1 MSTVTGEV
9 AARLGPGT
17 LWYSTSVYTEKVKFF
32 RFFIKKR
39 DHQTPKSWILVP
51 ERDSPTLAFPSN
63 SSIFCLLTMATWN
76 TPFRFENHSLSRT
89 FLSTDAYASPTIDP
103 LPSAE
108 ERKSVKLTI
117 SGCHLI
123 VVLPLTRKISN
134 EEDNVLFFFISL
146 SLSWRRVPTMT
157 GHKLIGKLRHP

>member
-89 FLSTDAYASPTIDP
+89 FLSTDAYAFPTIDP

-134 EEDNVLFFFISL
+134 EEDNVLFFFHQPFFVL
-146 SLSWRRVPTMT
+146 TTRPYYDRA
-157 GHKLIGKLRHP
+157 